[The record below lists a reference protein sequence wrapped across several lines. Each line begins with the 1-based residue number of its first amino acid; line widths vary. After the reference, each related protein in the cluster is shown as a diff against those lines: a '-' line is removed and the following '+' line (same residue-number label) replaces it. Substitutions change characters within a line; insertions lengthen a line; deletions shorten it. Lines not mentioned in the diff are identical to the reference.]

1 MKKQESIYFH
11 RIKHNILGGFS
22 MGLLGKSKKEIEQ
35 ELKEREF
42 EERYGIS
49 TNKAKL
55 VKDELIRNYSTDN
68 VDAILKLKAPSLY
81 NTLAD
86 IFKTTMYNK
95 EKIDTIEKKYDTL
108 LDAVNK
114 QNELL
119 SILLH
124 NQITPNHIHNS
135 RI

>member
-1 MKKQESIYFH
+1 
-11 RIKHNILGGFS
+11 
-22 MGLLGKSKKEIEQ
+22 MGLFGKSKKEIEQ
-35 ELKEREF
+35 ALKEREF

>member
-11 RIKHNILGGFS
+11 RIKHNILGGLS
-22 MGLLGKSKKEIEQ
+22 MGLFGKSKKEIEQ
-35 ELKEREF
+35 ELKESEF

-81 NTLAD
+81 NTLTD

-95 EKIDTIEKKYDTL
+95 EKIGTIEKKYDML